1 MKSEES
7 GRVSHVLGKLGRIAD
22 VEHGRLEDVLGTITE
37 TAAQT
42 LGVARVN
49 IWLYD
54 ESRRQINCIEAF
66 DRATNLH
73 ERGAVLVAEQ
83 YPSYFAA
90 LDRLRSVTA
99 MDVVSDPRTR
109 ELLESY
115 LVPHGITWMLDVPIL
130 RSGHVIG
137 VVCHEHV
144 GPPRSF
150 PSWERAFA
158 GSIGDLV
165 SLALETER
173 RVEVEQERTRLV
185 ERIAQAHRLESLGF
199 LAAGIAHD
207 VRNFLTIV
215 TGNADALGRAA
226 PESARV
232 AVNDILEAV
241 RRSKELC
248 DLLLTY
254 AGHSRLELTRVS
266 LGGLVSETERLLR
279 SRAPNQTTLELE
291 VPPDAPDI
299 VGDPTAIRQVIMN
312 LILNAFDAVS
322 GRGRRISVRVRRD
335 EPPVEG
341 TLDFRTGERPSLLLE
356 VEDDGAGMSADTQ
369 ERMFDP
375 FFTTKQDGH
384 GFGLASVL
392 GVARS
397 HGGALAVQSELG
409 RGTTL
414 RVWFPVAS
422 A

>member
-7 GRVSHVLGKLGRIAD
+7 GRVSHVLGTLGRIAD
-22 VEHGRLEDVLGTITE
+22 VEHGRLEDVLATITE
-37 TAAQT
+37 TSART
-42 LGVARVN
+42 LGIARVN
-49 IWLYD
+49 VWLYD
-54 ESRRQINCIEAF
+54 ENRRQIECIEGY
-66 DRATNLH
+66 DQATSRH

-99 MDVVSDPRTR
+99 IDVGSDPRTK

-115 LVPHGITWMLDVPIL
+115 LVPLGIGSMLDVPIL
-130 RSGHVIG
+130 RSGSVIG

-144 GPPRSF
+144 GPPRTF

-165 SLALETER
+165 GMALETER
-173 RVEVEQERTRLV
+173 RVAAERERTRLV
-185 ERIAQAHRLESLGF
+185 ERLAQAHRLESLGF

-215 TGNADALGRAA
+215 TGNADALGRTASEA
-226 PESARV
+226 GRV

-248 DLLLTY
+248 DVLLAY
-254 AGHSRLELTRVS
+254 AGHSRVELQRVS
-266 LGGLVSETERLLR
+266 LGTLVAETERLLR
-279 SRAPNQTTLELE
+279 SNTPNRVALELE
-291 VPPDAPDI
+291 LAPNVPD
-299 VGDPTAIRQVIMN
+299 VLGDPTFIRQVIVN
-312 LILNAFDAVS
+312 LIVNAFDAVS
-322 GRGRRISVRVRRD
+322 ERGGRIRVRVRRD
-335 EPPVEG
+335 DPKDG
-341 TLDFRTGERPSLLLE
+341 ALDFRARETPTVLLE
-356 VEDDGAGMSADTQ
+356 VEDDGVGMSAETLA
-369 ERMFDP
+369 RIFDP

-397 HGGALAVQSELG
+397 HRGALSAESELG